1 MYFQYLHFLTS
12 LKKDQVFDKKLIEME
27 KRFLYTQIEFS
38 NFDLRLIETKPFILV
53 SFGSVAKVSLYV

>member
-38 NFDLRLIETKPFILV
+38 NFDLMLIETKPFILV